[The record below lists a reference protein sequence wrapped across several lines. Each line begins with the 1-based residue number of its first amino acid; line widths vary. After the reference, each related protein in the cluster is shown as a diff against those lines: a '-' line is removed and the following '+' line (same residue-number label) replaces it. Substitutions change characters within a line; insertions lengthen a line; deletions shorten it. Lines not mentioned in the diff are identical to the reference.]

1 MTGANKGI
9 GNAIVRKLCDK
20 FDGDVILTS
29 RDVGRGLVA
38 VEQLNK
44 KGCYPKYHQ
53 LDIDDEVS
61 ILIFRDYLK
70 ENYGGLDVLVNNAGI
85 SIPWTV
91 NGSDELFAEQTSKVV
106 NTNFFGTRRNSHIL
120 FPLLRPHARV
130 VNLSSMLGHLIMI
143 DGKDQAA
150 VDLRAKLASNEL
162 TDDQLVQ
169 IMRQFVE
176 YKFNLLSQ
184 V

>member
-1 MTGANKGI
+1 M
-9 GNAIVRKLCDK
+9 
-20 FDGDVILTS
+20 
-29 RDVGRGLVA
+29 
-38 VEQLNK
+38 
-44 KGCYPKYHQ
+44 
-53 LDIDDEVS
+53 
-61 ILIFRDYLK
+61 
-70 ENYGGLDVLVNNAGI
+70 LVNNAGI

>member
-1 MTGANKGI
+1 
-9 GNAIVRKLCDK
+9 
-20 FDGDVILTS
+20 
-29 RDVGRGLVA
+29 
-38 VEQLNK
+38 
-44 KGCYPKYHQ
+44 
-53 LDIDDEVS
+53 
-61 ILIFRDYLK
+61 
-70 ENYGGLDVLVNNAGI
+70 
-85 SIPWTV
+85 
-91 NGSDELFAEQTSKVV
+91 
-106 NTNFFGTRRNSHIL
+106 
-120 FPLLRPHARV
+120 
-130 VNLSSMLGHLIMI
+130 MLGHLIMI